1 MVLKKNIKKIKVSQK
16 HIVEENGFT
25 LEAIKYRQNVLE
37 AKRELLLDYIESET
51 MELIMMKKAI
61 KEIRDEILLKL
72 KLE

>member
-37 AKRELLLDYIESET
+37 ARRELLLDYIESET